1 MIRLDE
7 IDNTH
12 WKRLK
17 CINTVVVLENI
28 IRFVEGSKLC
38 ETYEIL
44 DTNYCG
50 YVIDIN
56 LNDYFDKE
64 FSNWD

>member
-1 MIRLDE
+1 MIRVE
-7 IDNTH
+7 EMDNTY
-12 WKRLK
+12 WNGSK
-17 CINTVVVLENI
+17 CIDIVAVLENS

-44 DTNYCG
+44 DTDYCW

-56 LNDYFDKE
+56 LNDYFNEE
-64 FSNWD
+64 FSN